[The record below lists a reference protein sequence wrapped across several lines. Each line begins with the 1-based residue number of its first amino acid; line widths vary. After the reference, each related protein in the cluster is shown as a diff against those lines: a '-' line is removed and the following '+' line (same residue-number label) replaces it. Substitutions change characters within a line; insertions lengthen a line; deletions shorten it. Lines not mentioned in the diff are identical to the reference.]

1 MLLKLQNYYYF
12 MAKTLLLIFVMCAS
26 PIQAAEQAINWTFI
40 DDPNSELTVEQV
52 IEMLDE
58 GQGQQVSGL
67 SRGFTHATT
76 WLSAPGPDIESVVH
90 LFIEPGYLNDLQ
102 VFVVK
107 HASSTPLFSSYE
119 TADRGV
125 PSFAV
130 ALDKQFSS
138 AQRVIVR
145 LNTTSAHV
153 LNAFWLDEKAFDKHN
168 KIRSFLT
175 GGYLAVIV
183 IALLMYVTLG
193 LRLKESMHI
202 IYAFYLLMV
211 AILVAYQYGFVSALP
226 SRSWTFFVHFSG
238 VATAMSFAFMALFFK
253 MFFSVDKT
261 HFPRSNYF
269 LMVVMVLGVLT
280 ALSAWSEW
288 YVELAPLMYLA
299 GYLLMLNGA
308 YLAYIVGFR
317 ENKVEGR
324 LFFIAFAQSCLAVV
338 ITTSTLNQW
347 IPFTEFGINAYSI
360 SVVLQAFLLMV
371 GFVERLHYAEG
382 KALKAAEESEFK
394 AVTIAGEM
402 TREVFEAS
410 EKLQASLKRERDLRQ
425 SHEHFIDTINHEYRT
440 PLAIIKGNV
449 DMIALKFPEVE
460 AFSEKIDRAMQRLRQ
475 LFDQTL
481 RGYREMNTDQVS
493 MEPVDIVAFVKDVVA
508 SSLIGSRVEVI
519 YPEHPVIIQTDLN
532 LLRTA
537 LLNILDNADKYIYPR
552 DGSAHI
558 DLNVSEDE
566 HLIHIRIA
574 NDYDPENGKPS
585 SSLFQPYV
593 RGPKQ
598 TGVSGLGFGLYLVK
612 SNIEKVGGKIRLLP
626 SQSNKFAVLIVLPR
640 SEPQS

>member
-1 MLLKLQNYYYF
+1 MI
-12 MAKTLLLIFVMCAS
+12 LLLLSFSVVAL
-26 PIQAAEQAINWTFI
+26 ADNLVDWTFI
-40 DDPNSELTVEQV
+40 DDPESALSVEQV
-52 IEMLDE
+52 ILSLEQGE
-58 GQGQQVSGL
+58 GRSVEGL
-67 SRGFTHATT
+67 SRGFTHATS
-76 WLSAPGPDIESVVH
+76 WLSAPVPHISDV
-90 LFIEPGYLNDLQ
+90 LYLLLEPGYLNEID
-102 VFVVK
+102 VYVVNK
-107 HASSTPLFSSYE
+107 EGVSRIFSSYE
-119 TADRGV
+119 DTDHET
-125 PSFAV
+125 PSFTIR
-130 ALDKQFSS
+130 LDKAESS
-138 AQRVIVR
+138 PDKVLVRVR
-145 LNTTSAHV
+145 TTSAHV
-153 LNAFWLDEKAFDKHN
+153 LNAFWMDEKALDKHN
-168 KIRSFLT
+168 KISSFLT

-183 IALLMYVTLG
+183 MAVLSYFALG
-193 LRLKESMHI
+193 LRLGASMHI
-202 IYAFYLLMV
+202 IYALYLLMV
-211 AILVAYQYGFVSALP
+211 AVIVVYQHGFASALP
-226 SRSWTFFVHFSG
+226 WRDWAFSVHFSG
-238 VATAMSFAFMALFFK
+238 VATALSFAFMALFFK

-261 HFPRSNYF
+261 HFPRSNYL
-269 LMVVMVLGVLT
+269 LMVVMGLGVLT

-288 YVELAPLMYLA
+288 YVELAPLVYLA
-299 GYLLMLNGA
+299 GYVLMLNGA
-308 YLAYIVGFR
+308 YLAYIVTFR

-360 SVVLQAFLLMV
+360 SVVLQAFLLMI

-402 TREVFEAS
+402 TKEVFEAS

-425 SHEHFIDTINHEYRT
+425 SHEHFINTINHEYRT

-508 SSLIGSRVEVI
+508 SSLIGSRIDVL

-537 LLNILDNADKYIYPR
+537 LLNLLDNADKYIYPR

-558 DLNVSEDE
+558 DLHVSEDE
-566 HLIHIRIA
+566 HLINIRIA